1 MVEVPEIVLVE
12 ERATCS
18 PPGWLVVDPEAL
30 VSQELFPD
38 SLPPKNEIGK
48 T

>member
-1 MVEVPEIVLVE
+1 MVEDPETVLVE

-18 PPGWLVVDPEAL
+18 PPVWLVVDPEAL
-30 VSQELFPD
+30 VSQELLPD
-38 SLPPKNEIGK
+38 SLPPKNESWK